1 MAAKRKRGLSKG
13 LDALLSSNEA
23 YQRQPEEVSVEGEGE
38 GSEQQAQRP
47 PRDGDLRHLPVE
59 LMQRGR
65 YQPRKDM
72 SADALEELAESIR
85 AQGVMQP
92 IVVRPLGDNR
102 YEIIAG
108 ERRWRAAQMAELD
121 AIPAVIREVPDEAAI
136 AMSLIENI
144 QRENLNPMEEALA
157 LSRLKEEFGLTH
169 QQVADAVG
177 KSRAM
182 VTNLLRLMSLEAD
195 VKKLLEHGDLEMGH
209 ARALLSLT
217 GAKQVEAARTVVAKG
232 LSVRQTETLVRE
244 FEKEKPAKPAPAK
257 EDPNVRHL
265 INDLSD
271 RLGAPVQI
279 QQGNAGK
286 GKLVISY
293 NNLDELDGILAH
305 IK

>member
-1 MAAKRKRGLSKG
+1 MLVRTLG
-13 LDALLSSNEA
+13 
-23 YQRQPEEVSVEGEGE
+23 
-38 GSEQQAQRP
+38 AQ
-47 PRDGDLRHLPVE
+47 E
-59 LMQRGR
+59 I
-65 YQPRKDM
+65 
-72 SADALEELAESIR
+72 AELA
-85 AQGVMQP
+85 
-92 IVVRPLGDNR
+92 
-102 YEIIAG
+102 
-108 ERRWRAAQMAELD
+108 
-121 AIPAVIREVPDEAAI
+121 
-136 AMSLIENI
+136 LIENI